1 MVVTG
6 DRDSLQLVSDDV
18 TVLYPRKGVSELT
31 RFTPEAVVEKY
42 GLTPQQYPDFAALR
56 GDPSDNLPGIP
67 GVGEKTATKWIAE
80 YGSLQ
85 ALVDHVDTVKG
96 KVGDALRANLS
107 HVVLNRELTDLVRDV
122 PLAQTPDTLRMQ
134 PWDRD
139 QIHRLFDDLE
149 FRVLRDRLFDTLA
162 SADPEVDEGF
172 DVRGGALEPGEL
184 AAWLAEHSAG
194 SRFGMAVVGT
204 HLAFDGDATALAIV
218 AADGDGRYLDT
229 ADLTSGRRGGARR
242 RGWPMPAVP
251 KALHEAKLA
260 MHDLEGRGW
269 TLRGVTSDTALAAY
283 LVRPGQRSF
292 ALDDLSLRY
301 LKREL
306 RADNPEQ
313 QQLSLLDDSDGVDDQ
328 AVQTSILRASAVMD
342 LADALDEELARID
355 SASLLG
361 EMELPVQRVL
371 AEMETAGIAVDLG
384 QLSELQSE
392 FADQI
397 RDAAEAAYAVIG
409 KQINL
414 GSPKQLQVVLF
425 DELEMP
431 KTKRTKTGYTTDAD
445 ALQSLFDKTGHP
457 FLQHLL
463 AHRDATRLK
472 VTVDGL
478 LNSVASDGRIH
489 TTFNQ
494 TIAATGRLSSTEPN
508 LQNIPIRTEAGRRIR
523 DAFVV
528 GKGFAE
534 LMTADYSQ
542 IEMRIMAHLSKDEGL
557 IEAFN
562 TGEDL
567 HSFVASR
574 AFSVPIDE
582 VTAELRRRVKAM
594 SYGLAYGLSAYGL
607 AAQLKIS
614 TEEAKV
620 QMEQYFDRFGGVR
633 DYLRD
638 VVDQARKDG
647 YTSTV
652 FGRRRYLPE
661 LDSSNRNVR
670 EAAERAALNAPIQG
684 SAADII
690 KVAMIEVDKAIKDA
704 GLTSRMLLQVHD
716 ELLFE
721 VAPGERDQVESA
733 GARQDGRRLP
743 AGRAAGG
750 VGRIRPQLGLRGALE
765 RRTESSQG
773 LQSRRAGPRSVHGVG
788 LLGQQRVHPQVTEAA
803 VDAVPDEGQ
812 LHHLGGEGLHG
823 LGRGFSAGPR
833 RLRYRC
839 LAWADRAEPGRLVGC
854 HQARRHHAG
863 QLLGDDA
870 LLLRRLATPSVI
882 ASPKT
887 GIIQSTYTPKYA
899 PTPSSDEPFHSP
911 VHDHRADVAEQQAA
925 ALARA
930 LRCCSANHTPMP
942 NNVVNSEWANGP
954 MISRIAA
961 VSSESLTVSP
971 SGDVEDVL
979 QPGEPPPDQPGVHQ
993 AVGQRIELVAAPA
1006 GHHEQEEQP
1015 LGRLFCHR
1023 RAEHDRDRA
1032 DRLRRARIDC
1042 GLDDELQYRRDHDRH
1057 RCAPQEGQHQQPRRF
1072 GFPPVEPEIGQHDDR
1087 HGDAGQNEPD
1097 RRPDGVEGGQH
1108 DQDQAGDGA
1117 QKDHHS
1123 KWRPDLADFLLNR
1136 RIRRNE
1142 LKWLLR
1148 RTGISHQSRVAGWAS
1163 PIGPGLSSVCTVE

>member
-1 MVVTG
+1 MTDAKPTLMLLDGNSLAFRAFYALPAENFKTQGGLTTNAVYGFTAMLINLLRDEQPSHVAAAFDVSRQTFRKEKYPEYKEGRSATPDEFRGQIDITKEVLGALGITVLAEPGFEADDIIATLATQAEDAGYRVLVVTG
-6 DRDSLQLVSDDV
+6 DRDSLQLVSNDV

-31 RFTPEAVVEKY
+31 RFTPDAVVEKY
-42 GLTPQQYPDFAALR
+42 GLTPTQYPDFAALR

-67 GVGEKTATKWIAE
+67 GVGEKTATKWIVE

-85 ALVDHVDTVKG
+85 SLVDNVDKVKG
-96 KVGDALRANLS
+96 KVGESLRSNLS
-107 HVVLNRELTDLVRDV
+107 SVVLNRELTELVKDV
-122 PLAQTPDTLRMQ
+122 PLAQTPDTLRLL

-149 FRVLRDRLFDTLA
+149 FRVLRDRLFDTLVA
-162 SADPEVDEGF
+162 AEPEVEHGF
-172 DVRGGALEPGEL
+172 DVRGRALEPGEL
-184 AAWLAEHSAG
+184 AAWLSEHSLG
-194 SRFGMAVVGT
+194 NRFGMAVVGT
-204 HLAFDGDATALAIV
+204 HLAYDADATALAIV
-218 AADGDGRYLDT
+218 SADGDGRYIDT
-229 ADLTSGRRGGARR
+229 ARLTAEDEQALSSWLADPG
-242 RGWPMPAVP
+242 PP

-260 MHDLEGRGW
+260 MHDLAGRGW

-292 ALDDLSLRY
+292 ALDDLSVRY

-306 RADNPEQ
+306 RAESPEQ
-313 QQLSLLDDSDGVDDQ
+313 QQLSLLDDSDGVDEQ
-328 AVQTSILRASAVMD
+328 AVQTVILRACAVLD
-342 LADALDEELARID
+342 LADALDEELAKID
-355 SASLLG
+355 SSSLLG
-361 EMELPVQRVL
+361 RMELPVQRVL
-371 AEMETAGIAVDLG
+371 AQVEHTGIAVDSGYLT
-384 QLSELQSE
+384 ELQSE

-478 LNSVASDGRIH
+478 LAAVATDGRIH

-528 GKGFAE
+528 GDGYSE

-542 IEMRIMAHLSKDEGL
+542 IEMRIMAHLSRDEGL

-574 AFSVPIDE
+574 AFDVPIDE
-582 VTAELRRRVKAM
+582 VTPELRRRVKAM

-607 AAQLKIS
+607 ASQLKIS
-614 TEEAKV
+614 TEEAKI
-620 QMEQYFDRFGGVR
+620 QMEQYFARFGGIR

-690 KVAMIEVDKAIKDA
+690 KVAMINVDEAIKEA
-704 GLTSRMLLQVHD
+704 GLKSRMLLQVHD

-721 VAPGERDQVESA
+721 VVDGERD
-733 GARQDGRRLP
+733 
-743 AGRAAGG
+743 
-750 VGRIRPQLGLRGALE
+750 ALE
-765 RRTESSQG
+765 ALVREHMGNAYPLDVPLEVSVG
-773 LQSRRAGPRSVHGVG
+773 YGRSW
-788 LLGQQRVHPQVTEAA
+788 
-803 VDAVPDEGQ
+803 D
-812 LHHLGGEGLHG
+812 
-823 LGRGFSAGPR
+823 
-833 RLRYRC
+833 
-839 LAWADRAEPGRLVGC
+839 
-854 HQARRHHAG
+854 
-863 QLLGDDA
+863 
-870 LLLRRLATPSVI
+870 
-882 ASPKT
+882 
-887 GIIQSTYTPKYA
+887 
-899 PTPSSDEPFHSP
+899 
-911 VHDHRADVAEQQAA
+911 AA
-925 ALARA
+925 A
-930 LRCCSANHTPMP
+930 H
-942 NNVVNSEWANGP
+942 
-954 MISRIAA
+954 
-961 VSSESLTVSP
+961 
-971 SGDVEDVL
+971 
-979 QPGEPPPDQPGVHQ
+979 
-993 AVGQRIELVAAPA
+993 
-1006 GHHEQEEQP
+1006 
-1015 LGRLFCHR
+1015 
-1023 RAEHDRDRA
+1023 
-1032 DRLRRARIDC
+1032 
-1042 GLDDELQYRRDHDRH
+1042 
-1057 RCAPQEGQHQQPRRF
+1057 
-1072 GFPPVEPEIGQHDDR
+1072 
-1087 HGDAGQNEPD
+1087 
-1097 RRPDGVEGGQH
+1097 
-1108 DQDQAGDGA
+1108 
-1117 QKDHHS
+1117 
-1123 KWRPDLADFLLNR
+1123 
-1136 RIRRNE
+1136 
-1142 LKWLLR
+1142 
-1148 RTGISHQSRVAGWAS
+1148 
-1163 PIGPGLSSVCTVE
+1163 

>member
-1 MVVTG
+1 VTASATAEKPTLMLLDGNSLAFRAFYALPAENFKTQGGLTTNAVYGFTAMLINLLRDEQPSHIAAAFDVSRQTFRLEKYPEYKAGRSATPDEFRGQIDITKEVLGALGITVLAEAGFEADDVIATLASQAEDAGYRVLVVTG

-18 TVLYPRKGVSELT
+18 TVLYPIKGVSELT
-31 RFTPEAVVEKY
+31 RFTPEAVVAKY

-85 ALVDHVDTVKG
+85 ALVDGVDTVKG

-107 HVVLNRELTDLVRDV
+107 SVVLNRELTDLVKDV

-139 QIHRLFDDLE
+139 HIHRLFDDLE

-162 SADPEVDEGF
+162 SADPEVDQGF
-172 DVRGGALEPGEL
+172 DVRGGALESGEL
-184 AAWLAEHSAG
+184 AAWLTEHSQG
-194 SRFGMAVVGT
+194 SRFGLAVVGT
-204 HLAFDGDATALAIV
+204 HLAFDADATALAVV
-218 AADGDGRYLDT
+218 AADGDGRYIDT
-229 ADLTSGRRGGARR
+229 ASLHPDDEAALASWLADVGQ
-242 RGWPMPAVP
+242 P

-269 TLRGVTSDTALAAY
+269 KLAGVTSDTALAAY

-328 AVQTSILRASAVMD
+328 AVQTVILRASAVMD
-342 LADALDEELARID
+342 LADALDEELTRID
-355 SASLLG
+355 SSSLLG
-361 EMELPVQRVL
+361 NMELPVQRAL

-384 QLSELQSE
+384 LLSELQSE
-392 FADQI
+392 FAAQI

-445 ALQSLFDKTGHP
+445 ALQGLFDKTGHP
-457 FLQHLL
+457 FLQHML

-523 DAFVV
+523 DAFIV
-528 GKGFAE
+528 GKGSQGDFDE

-557 IEAFN
+557 IEAFR

-582 VTAELRRRVKAM
+582 VTPELRRRVKAM

-690 KVAMIEVDKAIKDA
+690 KVAMINVDQAIKDA
-704 GLTSRMLLQVHD
+704 GLKSRMLLQVHD

-721 VAPGERDQVESA
+721 VAQGERD
-733 GARQDGRRLP
+733 
-743 AGRAAGG
+743 
-750 VGRIRPQLGLRGALE
+750 ALE
-765 RRTESSQG
+765 T
-773 LQSRRAGPRSVHGVG
+773 
-788 LLGQQRVHPQVTEAA
+788 
-803 VDAVPDEGQ
+803 
-812 LHHLGGEGLHG
+812 
-823 LGRGFSAGPR
+823 
-833 RLRYRC
+833 
-839 LAWADRAEPGRLVGC
+839 LV
-854 HQARRHHAG
+854 
-863 QLLGDDA
+863 
-870 LLLRRLATPSVI
+870 
-882 ASPKT
+882 
-887 GIIQSTYTPKYA
+887 
-899 PTPSSDEPFHSP
+899 
-911 VHDHRADVAEQQAA
+911 
-925 ALARA
+925 
-930 LRCCSANHTPMP
+930 
-942 NNVVNSEWANGP
+942 
-954 MISRIAA
+954 
-961 VSSESLTVSP
+961 
-971 SGDVEDVL
+971 
-979 QPGEPPPDQPGVHQ
+979 
-993 AVGQRIELVAAPA
+993 
-1006 GHHEQEEQP
+1006 
-1015 LGRLFCHR
+1015 
-1023 RAEHDRDRA
+1023 RDKM
-1032 DRLRRARIDC
+1032 
-1042 GLDDELQYRRDHDRH
+1042 
-1057 RCAPQEGQHQQPRRF
+1057 
-1072 GFPPVEPEIGQHDDR
+1072 
-1087 HGDAGQNEPD
+1087 GDAYPLEVPLE
-1097 RRPDGVEGGQH
+1097 V
-1108 DQDQAGDGA
+1108 
-1117 QKDHHS
+1117 
-1123 KWRPDLADFLLNR
+1123 
-1136 RIRRNE
+1136 
-1142 LKWLLR
+1142 
-1148 RTGISHQSRVAGWAS
+1148 
-1163 PIGPGLSSVCTVE
+1163 SVGYGRSWDTAAH

>member
-1 MVVTG
+1 VTASATAEKATEKPILMLLDGNSLAFRAFYALPAENFKTQGGLTTNAVYGFTAMLINLLRDEQPSHIAAAFDVSRQTFRLEKYPEYKAGRSATPDEFRGQIDITKEVLGALGITVLAEPGFEADDVLATLATQAEDAGYQVLVVTG

-31 RFTPEAVVEKY
+31 RFTPEAVLEKY

-85 ALVDHVDTVKG
+85 ALVDQVDTVKG

-107 HVVLNRELTDLVRDV
+107 SVVLNRELTDLVKDV

-162 SADPEVDEGF
+162 STDPEVDQGF
-172 DVRGGALEPGEL
+172 DVRGGALEAGEL
-184 AAWLAEHSAG
+184 AGWLAEHSDG
-194 SRFGMAVVGT
+194 RRFGMAVIGT
-204 HLAFDGDATALAIV
+204 HLAFDADATGLAMV
-218 AADGDGRYLDT
+218 AGDGDGRYIDT
-229 ADLTSGRRGGARR
+229 AGLHPDDEAALASWLSDTG
-242 RGWPMPAVP
+242 VP

-260 MHDLEGRGW
+260 IHDLEGRGW
-269 TLRGVTSDTALAAY
+269 ALRGITSDTALAAY

-313 QQLSLLDDSDGVDDQ
+313 QQLSLLDDSEGVDDQ

-342 LADALDEELARID
+342 LADALDEELARIE
-355 SASLLG
+355 SSSLLG
-361 EMELPVQRVL
+361 DMELPVQRVL
-371 AEMETAGIAVDLG
+371 AEMETAGIAIDVAH
-384 QLSELQSE
+384 LSELQSE

-397 RDAAEAAYAVIG
+397 RDAAEAAYGVIG

-463 AHRDATRLK
+463 AHRDVTRLK

-478 LNSVASDGRIH
+478 LNSVGSDGRIH

-508 LQNIPIRTEAGRRIR
+508 LQNIPIRTDAGRRIR
-523 DAFVV
+523 DGFVV
-528 GKGFAE
+528 GAGFEE

-557 IEAFN
+557 IEAFR

-614 TEEAKV
+614 TEEAKE
-620 QMEQYFDRFGGVR
+620 QMDLYFDRFGGIR

-690 KVAMIEVDKAIKDA
+690 KVAMIEVDTAIKDA
-704 GLTSRMLLQVHD
+704 GLASRVLLQVHD

-721 VAPGERDQVESA
+721 VAKGEREQVEKLVRDKMGSA
-733 GARQDGRRLP
+733 YPLDVPLEVSVGYGR
-743 AGRAAGG
+743 
-750 VGRIRPQLGLRGALE
+750 
-765 RRTESSQG
+765 S
-773 LQSRRAGPRSVHGVG
+773 
-788 LLGQQRVHPQVTEAA
+788 
-803 VDAVPDEGQ
+803 
-812 LHHLGGEGLHG
+812 
-823 LGRGFSAGPR
+823 
-833 RLRYRC
+833 
-839 LAWADRAEPGRLVGC
+839 W
-854 HQARRHHAG
+854 
-863 QLLGDDA
+863 DDA
-870 LLLRRLATPSVI
+870 A
-882 ASPKT
+882 
-887 GIIQSTYTPKYA
+887 
-899 PTPSSDEPFHSP
+899 H
-911 VHDHRADVAEQQAA
+911 
-925 ALARA
+925 
-930 LRCCSANHTPMP
+930 
-942 NNVVNSEWANGP
+942 
-954 MISRIAA
+954 
-961 VSSESLTVSP
+961 
-971 SGDVEDVL
+971 
-979 QPGEPPPDQPGVHQ
+979 
-993 AVGQRIELVAAPA
+993 
-1006 GHHEQEEQP
+1006 
-1015 LGRLFCHR
+1015 
-1023 RAEHDRDRA
+1023 
-1032 DRLRRARIDC
+1032 
-1042 GLDDELQYRRDHDRH
+1042 
-1057 RCAPQEGQHQQPRRF
+1057 
-1072 GFPPVEPEIGQHDDR
+1072 
-1087 HGDAGQNEPD
+1087 
-1097 RRPDGVEGGQH
+1097 
-1108 DQDQAGDGA
+1108 
-1117 QKDHHS
+1117 
-1123 KWRPDLADFLLNR
+1123 
-1136 RIRRNE
+1136 
-1142 LKWLLR
+1142 
-1148 RTGISHQSRVAGWAS
+1148 
-1163 PIGPGLSSVCTVE
+1163 

>member
-1 MVVTG
+1 MLLDGNSLAYRAFYALPAENFKTQGGLTTNAVYGFTAMLINLLRDEQPSHIAAAFDVSRQTFRVDRYPEYKAGRSSTPDEFRGQIDITKEVLVALGITVLAEPGFEADDLIATLATQAEDAGYRVLVVTG

-31 RFTPEAVVEKY
+31 RFTPEAVLEKY

-85 ALVDHVDTVKG
+85 ALVDNVDTVKG

-107 HVVLNRELTDLVRDV
+107 SVVLNRELTDLVKDV
-122 PLAQTPDTLRMQ
+122 PLPQTPDTLRMQ

-149 FRVLRDRLFDTLA
+149 FRVLRDRLFETLA
-162 SADPEVDEGF
+162 SADPEVDQGF
-172 DVRGGALEPGEL
+172 DVRGGALEQGEL
-184 AAWLAEHSAG
+184 AAWLSEHG
-194 SRFGMAVVGT
+194 SGKRFGLAVVGT
-204 HLAFDGDATALAIV
+204 HLAFDADATALAIV
-218 AADGDGRYLDT
+218 AADGDGRYLNT
-229 ADLTSGRRGGARR
+229 ATLHPDDEAALASWLADPGQ
-242 RGWPMPAVP
+242 P

-269 TLRGVTSDTALAAY
+269 TLNGVTSDTALAAY

-328 AVQTSILRASAVMD
+328 AVQTVILRASAVMD

-355 SASLLG
+355 SSALLG
-361 EMELPVQRVL
+361 NMELPVQRVL
-371 AEMETAGIAVDLG
+371 AKMETAGIAVDLE

-392 FADQI
+392 FANLI

-478 LNSVASDGRIH
+478 LASVASDGRIH

-528 GKGFAE
+528 GKGSQGDFDE

-542 IEMRIMAHLSKDEGL
+542 IEMRIMAHLSRDEGL
-557 IEAFN
+557 IEAFR

-582 VTAELRRRVKAM
+582 VTPELRRRVKAM

-690 KVAMIEVDKAIKDA
+690 KVAMINVDTALKDA

-721 VAPGERDQVESA
+721 IAPGERE
-733 GARQDGRRLP
+733 
-743 AGRAAGG
+743 
-750 VGRIRPQLGLRGALE
+750 ALE
-765 RRTESSQG
+765 KLVKDQMCNAYPLDVPLEVSVG
-773 LQSRRAGPRSVHGVG
+773 FGRSWDS
-788 LLGQQRVHPQVTEAA
+788 AA
-803 VDAVPDEGQ
+803 
-812 LHHLGGEGLHG
+812 H
-823 LGRGFSAGPR
+823 
-833 RLRYRC
+833 
-839 LAWADRAEPGRLVGC
+839 
-854 HQARRHHAG
+854 
-863 QLLGDDA
+863 
-870 LLLRRLATPSVI
+870 
-882 ASPKT
+882 
-887 GIIQSTYTPKYA
+887 
-899 PTPSSDEPFHSP
+899 
-911 VHDHRADVAEQQAA
+911 
-925 ALARA
+925 
-930 LRCCSANHTPMP
+930 
-942 NNVVNSEWANGP
+942 
-954 MISRIAA
+954 
-961 VSSESLTVSP
+961 
-971 SGDVEDVL
+971 
-979 QPGEPPPDQPGVHQ
+979 
-993 AVGQRIELVAAPA
+993 
-1006 GHHEQEEQP
+1006 
-1015 LGRLFCHR
+1015 
-1023 RAEHDRDRA
+1023 
-1032 DRLRRARIDC
+1032 
-1042 GLDDELQYRRDHDRH
+1042 
-1057 RCAPQEGQHQQPRRF
+1057 
-1072 GFPPVEPEIGQHDDR
+1072 
-1087 HGDAGQNEPD
+1087 
-1097 RRPDGVEGGQH
+1097 
-1108 DQDQAGDGA
+1108 
-1117 QKDHHS
+1117 
-1123 KWRPDLADFLLNR
+1123 
-1136 RIRRNE
+1136 
-1142 LKWLLR
+1142 
-1148 RTGISHQSRVAGWAS
+1148 
-1163 PIGPGLSSVCTVE
+1163 